1 MTNEATKL
9 QNLGKNIAKYRNINS
24 YTQNQLAEKVDVGRE
39 HIAKIETAKKCV
51 SLKLLFK
58 IAEALNVNEKDLF
71 NFENM

>member
-9 QNLGKNIAKYRNINS
+9 QNLGKNIAKYRNMNS

-39 HIAKIETAKKCV
+39 YIAKIETAKKCV

>member
-24 YTQNQLAEKVDVGRE
+24 YTQNQLAEKVNVGRE